1 MTTLLVLG
9 ASLSQKK
16 GVKISSTKF
25 FFDVFVKSMFGKTIM
40 DESDFEKIIFCA
52 VVLSKINMYL
62 VKIMNEIAF
71 PSKAC

>member
-1 MTTLLVLG
+1 MTLLVLG

-25 FFDVFVKSMFGKTIM
+25 FFDVFVKSMFGKKIM

>member
-1 MTTLLVLG
+1 
-9 ASLSQKK
+9 
-16 GVKISSTKF
+16 
-25 FFDVFVKSMFGKTIM
+25 MFGKLLWMKVIL
-40 DESDFEKIIFCA
+40 KKLFCA

>member
-1 MTTLLVLG
+1 VTLLVLG

-25 FFDVFVKSMFGKTIM
+25 FFDVFVRSMFGKTIM

>member
-1 MTTLLVLG
+1 
-9 ASLSQKK
+9 
-16 GVKISSTKF
+16 
-25 FFDVFVKSMFGKTIM
+25 MFGKTIM

>member
-1 MTTLLVLG
+1 MTLLVLG

>member
-1 MTTLLVLG
+1 VTLLVLG

-25 FFDVFVKSMFGKTIM
+25 FFDVFVKSMFGQTIM

>member
-1 MTTLLVLG
+1 VTLLVLG